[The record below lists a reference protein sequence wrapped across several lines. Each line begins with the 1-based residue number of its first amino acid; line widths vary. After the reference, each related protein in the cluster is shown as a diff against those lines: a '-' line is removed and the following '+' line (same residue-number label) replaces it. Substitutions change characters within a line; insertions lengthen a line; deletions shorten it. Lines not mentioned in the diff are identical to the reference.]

1 MAIKKRRPIGEK
13 MPRGLNQGGIKKRSV
28 SNEKSA
34 GEREH
39 QHESEAGQDAL
50 DRALAKASENRRRVK
65 EIQMRD
71 RKAQPKLEAGKYIA
85 ITTDAKPERN
95 IESKYGL
102 NDRVAISF
110 EVFID
115 EDFQES
121 ILLTEKLWASGS
133 EDSKYCQI
141 LSKLLQFD
149 ARMGFRLKDV
159 IGVTCKVTIVHNQT
173 PNGTF
178 ANIANVEVINVEEN
192 EVMEE
197 LQND

>member
-1 MAIKKRRPIGEK
+1 MAIKKRRPAGDEI
-13 MPRGLNQGGIKKRSV
+13 PRGSNHGGIKKRAV
-28 SNEKSA
+28 PNEKPT
-34 GEREH
+34 GDKDYQDGGGNERDAFER
-39 QHESEAGQDAL
+39 AL
-50 DRALAKASENRRRVK
+50 DKANENKRRVK
-65 EIQMRD
+65 EVQMGD

-95 IESKYGL
+95 IESKYGV
-102 NDRVAISF
+102 NDRVEISF

-141 LSKLLQFD
+141 LSELLQFD

-159 IGVTCKVTIVHNQT
+159 IGVTCEVTIVHNRTHQGIFS
-173 PNGTF
+173 NVAG
-178 ANIANVEVINVEEN
+178 VEVISIEEN
-192 EVMEE
+192 ESMEGM
-197 LQND
+197 QND